1 MSVSLSSMPPSVI
14 WGDTLH
20 SIFTIDL
27 QQAGLFASL
36 VVIWV
41 KSMNILVT
49 LLGYSPIMLS
59 LLLLFVLSSS
69 CLFST
74 IYNHY
79 SMSSARKVASISL
92 LARNE
97 VLWICTLLLLTP
109 DTEEDT
115 GAQKRTTYDF
125 MVVHPQILTCA
136 LFQVY

>member
-1 MSVSLSSMPPSVI
+1 MGGHHAQHLYNRPAIGWIVRLPRGHMGKVYEYLSDIV
-14 WGDTLH
+14 
-20 SIFTIDL
+20 
-27 QQAGLFASL
+27 
-36 VVIWV
+36 
-41 KSMNILVT
+41 
-49 LLGYSPIMLS
+49 GYSPIMLS

-97 VLWICTLLLLTP
+97 VLWICTLLLLTQ

-115 GAQKRTTYDF
+115 GA
-125 MVVHPQILTCA
+125 
-136 LFQVY
+136 